1 MPALEKKRMQHYFV
15 QGDDDNN
22 KITGFGLNN
31 KNNFANLFYYK
42 QH

>member
-15 QGDDDNN
+15 QDDDDN